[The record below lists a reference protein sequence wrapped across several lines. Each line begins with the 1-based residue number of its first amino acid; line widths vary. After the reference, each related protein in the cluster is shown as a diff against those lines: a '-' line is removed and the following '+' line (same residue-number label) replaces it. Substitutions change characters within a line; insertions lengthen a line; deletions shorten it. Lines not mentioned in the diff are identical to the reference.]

1 MHKPWSGVGHVIK
14 IPDSHSEEV
23 GIELKAAPAHANP
36 PPTDCTVNFVV
47 DFVWKATSFERMQ
60 AALRRFAVDEASV
73 SGYVKPSFN
82 RTTHL
87 FTNIRNR
94 KTNAVMNTKLHEL

>member
-1 MHKPWSGVGHVIK
+1 MWLFESGDMHKPWSGVGHVIK

-23 GIELKAAPAHANP
+23 GIELKAAPAHASP

-73 SGYVKPSFN
+73 SG
-82 RTTHL
+82 
-87 FTNIRNR
+87 
-94 KTNAVMNTKLHEL
+94 